1 MAVRTTVVG
10 SWWLHP
16 EMEEDLARHHSGKLS
31 PKESEAVLSR
41 AATKAI
47 AEQRDLGLDEWT
59 GGEYNTDNFILH
71 MHKCL
76 TGLEVDKAQADDVF
90 DYDDMTHAKVVGNI
104 TAPNGL
110 GYLEAFRRE
119 KNLPGGV
126 RKAAVVAPYEVVVS
140 GRDQLDAITPQMSAV
155 TEIINREL
163 RAMADEGCPN
173 VQLDAPIFGA
183 EVNMGM
189 MTAQQAADLI
199 APCFEGVKA
208 KKSLHF
214 CNGNLRGRPI
224 SHALHC
230 APWVDIL
237 ERLDGVVD
245 IAAFEVKYFFQ
256 WIERKSFKKMPKNM
270 QLAAGNRRRRQLL
283 GRVGQET
290 ARTDCR
296 LGARRRRRA
305 SLDLAI
311 LRFRAPSIAQ
321 HPGAARQNRKHG
333 RGGPHA
339 LTSRLKRRRSLRR
352 RDKLRAIVF
361 GSPSGAYSAAIRY
374 AASPSSPSSPFA
386 ALLGRPRDFT
396 PRQI

>member
-16 EMEEDLARHHSGKLS
+16 EMEKDLARHHAGECS
-31 PKESEAVLSR
+31 PQESEAILNR
-41 AATKAI
+41 AAAKAI
-47 AEQRDLGLDEWT
+47 QEQRDLGLDEWT
-59 GGEYNTDNFILH
+59 GGEYHTDNFILH

-76 TGLEVDKAQADDVF
+76 TGLEVDKPQADDVF
-90 DYDDMTHAKVVGNI
+90 DYDDMTHAKIVGKI

-119 KNLPGGV
+119 KKLPGGV
-126 RKAAVVAPYEVVVS
+126 RKAAVVAPYEVVVA
-140 GRDQLDAITPQMSAV
+140 GRDQLDALTPQMPAI
-155 TEIINREL
+155 TEIVNQEL

-208 KKSLHF
+208 TRSLHF

-245 IAAFEVKYFFQ
+245 VAAFEVKYFFQ
-256 WIERKSFKKMPKNM
+256 WIEREVVQANAEEH
-270 QLAAGNRRRRQLL
+270 AARRRHRRRRQLL
-283 GRVGQET
+283 DRVGQENPR
-290 ARTDCR
+290 ANRR
-296 LGARRRRRA
+296 LGARGRRRTALGVAVMR
-305 SLDLAI
+305 
-311 LRFRAPSIAQ
+311 LRPPSVAQ
-321 HPGAARQNRKHG
+321 HSGAARQGGEHG

-339 LTSRLKRRRSLRR
+339 LKPREHLRRAASAAQVRNVSLVPYEKRRHGITGRS
-352 RDKLRAIVF
+352 
-361 GSPSGAYSAAIRY
+361 S
-374 AASPSSPSSPFA
+374 
-386 ALLGRPRDFT
+386 
-396 PRQI
+396 